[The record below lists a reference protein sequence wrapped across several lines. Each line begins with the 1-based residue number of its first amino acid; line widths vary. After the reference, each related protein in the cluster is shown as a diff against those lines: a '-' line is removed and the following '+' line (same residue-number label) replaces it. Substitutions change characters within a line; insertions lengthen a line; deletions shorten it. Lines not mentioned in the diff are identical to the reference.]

1 VRVLHPHPRRQ
12 HCPCISSS
20 CIASVIIIHGTTIIT
35 L

>member
-20 CIASVIIIHGTTIIT
+20 CIAFT
-35 L
+35 LACIFLS